1 MNDPRHGTG
10 FAAGLPV
17 ADPAGF
23 GPAFL
28 GRRVLLTGQTGFKG
42 GWLAIWLDMLG
53 ADTLAVA
60 LPPDT
65 DPSLYRAARID
76 TLCDSRFADINAPR
90 DLAAA
95 VAGFRPELIIHM
107 AAQAIVRDGYDRP
120 AETFATNVVGT
131 ANVLE
136 IARAACGDL
145 KGVIVV
151 TSDKCYE
158 NREWDWGYRETDRLG
173 GRDPYS
179 ASKAC
184 TELVA
189 SAYAQSFFADPE
201 GPRIATV
208 RAGNVIGGGDW
219 SPFRLIPDIIRATL
233 EGRETPIRNPAS
245 LRPWQHVL
253 EPLSGYLAI
262 GAAMLKG
269 DGTGV
274 AGAWNFG
281 PDPDAA
287 LPVGRLCATLA
298 EVWGEGAPRFRI
310 EPQQNAPHEA
320 GILRLDSTRARQ
332 RLGWQPRL
340 TLREALGLTAA
351 WYRAHAAGADMLRF
365 SQRQIAAYTHR
376 PGHGMTPPPEADIQT
391 SHIALQ
397 GA

>member
-1 MNDPRHGTG
+1 MNDPRHDTG
-10 FAAGLPV
+10 FSAGLP
-17 ADPAGF
+17 AAEPSGF
-23 GPAFL
+23 GPAYL

-42 GWLAIWLDMLG
+42 GWLAMWLDMLG
-53 ADTLAVA
+53 AETRAVA

-90 DLAAA
+90 ELARA
-95 VAGFRPELIIHM
+95 VGDFRPELIIHM

-120 AETFATNVVGT
+120 AETFATNVTGT

-136 IARAACGDL
+136 IARAASAGL
-145 KGVIVV
+145 RGVIVV

-158 NREWDWGYRETDRLG
+158 NREWDWGYRETDALG

-189 SAYAQSFFADPE
+189 SAYRQSFFADPA
-201 GPRIATV
+201 GPQLATV

-219 SPFRLIPDIIRATL
+219 SSFRLIPDIVRATL
-233 EGRETPIRNPAS
+233 EGRETLIRNPAS

-253 EPLSGYLAI
+253 EPLAGYLAI
-262 GAAMLKG
+262 GAAML
-269 DGTGV
+269 TGAGPGI

-281 PDPDAA
+281 PDAEAA
-287 LPVGRLCATLA
+287 VPVGRLCAMLA
-298 EVWGEGAPRFRI
+298 EVWGEGAPHFRA
-310 EPQQNAPHEA
+310 EVQQDAPHEA
-320 GILRLDSTRARQ
+320 GILRLDSTKARQ

-340 TLREALGLTAA
+340 SLREALGLTAA

-365 SQRQIAAYTHR
+365 SQRQIAEYADR
-376 PGHGMTPPPEADIQT
+376 PGQGTTPRPATDLQT
-391 SHIALQ
+391 SHIAMQ

>member
-1 MNDPRHGTG
+1 MNGPQHVTG
-10 FAAGLPV
+10 LSAGLPA
-17 ADPAGF
+17 ADPSGF
-23 GPAFL
+23 GPAYL
-28 GRRVLLTGQTGFKG
+28 GRRVLLTGHTGFKG
-42 GWLAIWLDMLG
+42 GWLAMWLDMLG
-53 ADTLAVA
+53 AETLAVA
-60 LPPDT
+60 LPPET

-90 DLAAA
+90 ELAAA

-136 IARAACGDL
+136 IARAASCSL
-145 KGVIVV
+145 RGVIVV

-158 NREWDWGYRETDRLG
+158 NREWDWGYRETDPLG

-189 SAYAQSFFADPE
+189 SAYRQSFFADPE
-201 GPRIATV
+201 GPQFATV

-219 SPFRLIPDIIRATL
+219 SPFRLIPDIVRATL
-233 EGRETPIRNPAS
+233 EGSETTIRNPGS

-253 EPLSGYLAI
+253 EPLTGYLAI
-262 GAAMLKG
+262 GAAMLNG
-269 DGTGV
+269 DGAET

-281 PDPDAA
+281 PDHDAA
-287 LPVGRLCATLA
+287 VPVGRLCAMLA
-298 EVWGEGAPRFRI
+298 EVWGGGAPRFRI
-310 EPQQNAPHEA
+310 EPQRNAPHEA
-320 GILRLDSTRARQ
+320 GTLRLDSTKARQ

-340 TLREALGLTAA
+340 SLREALGLTAA
-351 WYRAHAAGADMLRF
+351 WYRAQAAGADMLRF
-365 SQRQIAAYTHR
+365 SRRQITEYTDRPAASMAPLR
-376 PGHGMTPPPEADIQT
+376 GADLQT
-391 SHIALQ
+391 SHIAMQ
-397 GA
+397 RA